1 MKIPSVLQNLLTNKI
16 VLNVVCILSALNLIG
31 YLAMGKITAILFFIV
46 LAILITQFNKNMIIV
61 LGVPLI
67 LVNLFVA
74 KGYSFVEGM
83 ETNSDTTTKSS
94 GTSDT
99 PAMTQ
104 DQKDAL
110 KSVAKQAAQDKKS
123 GQGLPITPIDP
134 SLSQDTTNTSEPFGV
149 NQADKKRSSGH
160 SIDYATTVEEAYDN
174 LNSILGGEGI
184 QKLTA
189 DSQKLM
195 KQQMQLA
202 ASLKNIEPM
211 VESLAP
217 MMKQAQDMMN
227 GIGGNDGMG
236 NIMDMAKK
244 MGLGGATK
252 KEPKYDKA
260 LYTANKKS
268 DRDGDGI
275 ACEK

>member
-1 MKIPSVLQNLLTNKI
+1 MKMPSVLQNLLTNKI

-160 SIDYATTVEEAYDN
+160 SIEYATTVEEAYDN

-252 KEPKYDKA
+252 KE
-260 LYTANKKS
+260 
-268 DRDGDGI
+268 
-275 ACEK
+275 